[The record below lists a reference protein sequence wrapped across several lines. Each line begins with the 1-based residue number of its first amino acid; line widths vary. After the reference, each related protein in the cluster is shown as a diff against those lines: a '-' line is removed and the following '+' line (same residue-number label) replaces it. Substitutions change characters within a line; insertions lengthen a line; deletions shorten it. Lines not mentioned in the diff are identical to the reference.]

1 MAKDMNLTAE
11 QIYSKEFHV
20 DLKGYAPGEVDE
32 FLDQIIEDYQKYDEK
47 IEEMGQAINRFE
59 AKVKELNQQI
69 IVLTSDKRQL
79 EEKMSSGYTHAN
91 NSDQVDL
98 LQRVARLEAAVFKDE
113 EPQPMEVE

>member
-69 IVLTSDKRQL
+69 IVLTSDKRQM
-79 EEKMSSGYTHAN
+79 EERMSGQFVQAN
-91 NSDQVDL
+91 NSDQIDL
-98 LQRVARLEAAVFKDE
+98 LQRIARLEAAVFKDE
-113 EPQPMEVE
+113 